1 MAAVWNGKLLAG
13 HIGFKQNCVSH
24 SQVRIQTLFLK
35 RFKLHSTDLNPN
47 IEDFNLESQN
57 EYPPYPTNPITVAL
71 FHDWIPG
78 CQSKLAQDS
87 GSDLIFGLFAHLSIG
102 CAVAD
107 RPLFYSCG
115 KVKIWRSPQLSYNNP
130 MTMST
135 GHMFQLS
142 IWSSRTLASTLF

>member
-1 MAAVWNGKLLAG
+1 MKWKTP
-13 HIGFKQNCVSH
+13 CRTY
-24 SQVRIQTLFLK
+24 RIQTKSRKPLTCTNPNTVLIKIQIEPSIPFYRSESKYCSLK
-35 RFKLHSTDLNPN
+35 ILILNPKMN
-47 IEDFNLESQN
+47 ILHIPRIRF
-57 EYPPYPTNPITVAL
+57 TVEL

-87 GSDLIFGLFAHLSIG
+87 GSDLIFGLFAHLCIG

-107 RPLFYSCG
+107 RPLFCSCG

-142 IWSSRTLASTLF
+142 I